1 MVLHVVTSV
10 CNLKVFVFLFFFD
23 YDSMLIKLSCCDV
36 RVYHSSSIWSVYF
49 DMFDLT
55 NLHGSL
61 CRPISE
67 FKVCTQK
74 ECKASIQLEAVFK
87 D

>member
-10 CNLKVFVFLFFFD
+10 CNLKVCCCFFD

-36 RVYHSSSIWSVYF
+36 RVYHSSSICSVYF

-74 ECKASIQLEAVFK
+74 ERKASIQLEAVFK